1 MNNYIELTEKYSPNN
16 YSPLN
21 INLTE
26 GKGAYVKDSQGNT
39 SLDCV
44 SGFSVL
50 NQGHCH
56 PKIIQAFLEQ
66 RQNINMRINA
76 LKNDNLG
83 VMEEIVCEQ
92 TYKNIVLQLNT
103 GTLAVETAIK
113 VATKW

>member
-21 INLTE
+21 IVLTE
-26 GKGAYVKDSQGNT
+26 GKGAYVKDSEGNT
-39 SLDCV
+39 YIDCV

-66 RQNINMRINA
+66 SQKITMTSRA
-76 LKNDNLG
+76 
-83 VMEEIVCEQ
+83 
-92 TYKNIVLQLNT
+92 
-103 GTLAVETAIK
+103 
-113 VATKW
+113 